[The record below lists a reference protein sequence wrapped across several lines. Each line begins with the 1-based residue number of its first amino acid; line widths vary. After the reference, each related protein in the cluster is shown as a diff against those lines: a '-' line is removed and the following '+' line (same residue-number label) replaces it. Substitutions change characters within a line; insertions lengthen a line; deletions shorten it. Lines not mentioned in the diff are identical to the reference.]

1 MSQELADTMLDDQPQ
16 KEKINLLGL
25 SASRLS
31 EFFEEIGE
39 KKFRATQIIKWI
51 HQEGECDFQKMT
63 NLSKDLRNKLH
74 EIAEIKLPEVVSCQ
88 ESVDGT
94 CKWLIRV
101 DGGSCIE
108 MVYIPERERG
118 TLCVSSQIGCALDCS
133 FCATGKQGF
142 NRDLTSAEIIGQL
155 WIAADS
161 FDQFSPKAKR
171 RVSNVVMM
179 GMGEPLMNFD
189 NVVDAMSIMLE
200 DNAYGLSKRRVTLST
215 SGVVPELDKLGDV
228 SDVSL
233 AISLHAPND
242 ELRNE
247 LVPINR
253 KYPLA
258 TFIQSAKTVR
268 ACRRALRDAGVGVGA
283 IDNVVL
289 VGGSTRTP
297 LVRRQVADYFGV
309 EPMCSLDPDCV
320 VAMGA
325 AVQADVLVGNK
336 SGDEML
342 LLDVI
347 PLSLGIETMG
357 GLTEKIIHRNTT
369 IPVAKAQE
377 FTTYID
383 GQTAMAIHILQG
395 ERELVDDCRSLARFE
410 LRGIPPMVAGAAK
423 IRVTY
428 QVDADGLLNVTAREL
443 TSNVESRIEVKP
455 SYGLAEDEI
464 TQMLQ
469 DSFSHAREDMQARA
483 LREQQVEAD
492 RMIEDLEAA
501 IKKDAEALLSDEEI
515 QCLKIGIEE
524 LATTA
529 C

>member
-1 MSQELADTMLDDQPQ
+1 MSQELADTMLDDQSQ

-31 EFFEEIGE
+31 EFFEGIGE

-258 TFIQSAKTVR
+258 TFIQSAKNYIEKMPDNRRKVTVEYT
-268 ACRRALRDAGVGVGA
+268 LMD
-283 IDNVVL
+283 
-289 VGGSTRTP
+289 
-297 LVRRQVADYFGV
+297 QVNDR
-309 EPMCSLDPDCV
+309 S
-320 VAMGA
+320 
-325 AVQADVLVGNK
+325 
-336 SGDEML
+336 
-342 LLDVI
+342 
-347 PLSLGIETMG
+347 
-357 GLTEKIIHRNTT
+357 IH
-369 IPVAKAQE
+369 
-377 FTTYID
+377 
-383 GQTAMAIHILQG
+383 
-395 ERELVDDCRSLARFE
+395 
-410 LRGIPPMVAGAAK
+410 
-423 IRVTY
+423 
-428 QVDADGLLNVTAREL
+428 AREL
-443 TSNVESRIEVKP
+443 AVLLKDLPCKINLIPFNPFAGSGYKTVTNTALNRFRDILMAEGYTVTVRTTRGDDIAAACGQLAGEVN
-455 SYGLAEDEI
+455 
-464 TQMLQ
+464 
-469 DSFSHAREDMQARA
+469 
-483 LREQQVEAD
+483 D
-492 RMIEDLEAA
+492 RTKRQERY
-501 IKKDAEALLSDEEI
+501 KKKLNDVQPLNIME
-515 QCLKIGIEE
+515 
-524 LATTA
+524 
-529 C
+529 